1 MFLGHTELAL
11 INRELARWYGIRVS
25 ATYGRGLQ
33 VFSATDEDGIPI
45 LCLVVKEYQRL
56 SAFRLSRRKISEE
69 LSSHASLDMAW
80 SLEAASAAPIIA
92 LHPRSPS
99 LPLLGP

>member
-1 MFLGHTELAL
+1 MYNIRSLRVLGVSLGHSFICMFLGHTEAL

-33 VFSATDEDGIPI
+33 VFSATDEDGVPI

-56 SAFRLSRRKISEE
+56 SAFRLCRRKISEE
-69 LSSHASLDMAW
+69 LSCHGSLD
-80 SLEAASAAPIIA
+80 IY
-92 LHPRSPS
+92 
-99 LPLLGP
+99 GVVT